1 MEKSS
6 GLTNYFKTKNVENK
20 PENDSKPWTDRE
32 VNRLIFLANTSVRNT
47 GDVDLEGIAKHFKRT
62 EGAINV
68 KLSKQG
74 WFKKNGR
81 GQNHQIRKR
90 SLKDD
95 ILEYIKTH
103 PYSFCRDIDN
113 ALGASTSSTLSTLI
127 KEDKLKRIKHH
138 GDGFYLY
145 SLNEP
150 NLPGS
155 TFTKPNPTTIVK
167 ENILERIGNRV
178 YKFFFGG
185 F

>member
-1 MEKSS
+1 MEKST
-6 GLTNYFKTKNVENK
+6 GLSNYFKTKTVESK

-68 KLSKQG
+68 KLSKEG
-74 WFKKNGR
+74 WFKEHGR
-81 GQNHQIRKR
+81 GQNHQIRQGT
-90 SLKDD
+90 LKED

-127 KEDKLKRIKHH
+127 KEGKLKRIKHH

-145 SLNEP
+145 SLNEQ

-167 ENILERIGNRV
+167 ENILERIGNFLSR
-178 YKFFFGG
+178 FSGG